1 MQSYYDTF
9 RRSLSQILIVILEPV
24 FNSIDSHIN
33 GLNFANLALLIAFDL
48 SAAITGYSIAVDGGS
63 TMP

>member
-9 RRSLSQILIVILEPV
+9 RRSLSQMLIVILEPV

-33 GLNFANLALLIAFDL
+33 GLNSANLALLMAFDL
-48 SAAITGYSIAVDGGS
+48 GAAITGYSIAVDGGS

>member
-33 GLNFANLALLIAFDL
+33 GLNFANLALLMAFDL

>member
-1 MQSYYDTF
+1 M
-9 RRSLSQILIVILEPV
+9 LIVVLEPV

-33 GLNFANLALLIAFDL
+33 GLNFANLALLMAFDL
-48 SAAITGYSIAVDGGS
+48 SAAITGYSTAVDGGL

>member
-1 MQSYYDTF
+1 MQSCYDKF
-9 RRSLSQILIVILEPV
+9 RLRLSQMLIVVLEPV

-33 GLNFANLALLIAFDL
+33 GLNSTNLALLMAFDL
-48 SAAITGYSIAVDGGS
+48 SAAITGQSIAVDGGS

>member
-33 GLNFANLALLIAFDL
+33 GLNSANLALLMAFDL

-63 TMP
+63 TKP

>member
-33 GLNFANLALLIAFDL
+33 GLNSANLALLMAFDL

>member
-1 MQSYYDTF
+1 M
-9 RRSLSQILIVILEPV
+9 LIVILEPV

-33 GLNFANLALLIAFDL
+33 GLNSANLALLMAFDL
-48 SAAITGYSIAVDGGS
+48 GAAITGYSIAVDGGS

>member
-1 MQSYYDTF
+1 M
-9 RRSLSQILIVILEPV
+9 LIVILEPV

-33 GLNFANLALLIAFDL
+33 GLNSANLALLMAFDW

>member
-1 MQSYYDTF
+1 MQSCYDKF
-9 RRSLSQILIVILEPV
+9 RLSFSQMLIVVLDPV

-33 GLNFANLALLIAFDL
+33 GLNSTNLALLMAFDL
-48 SAAITGYSIAVDGGS
+48 SAAITGYSTAVDDGS

>member
-1 MQSYYDTF
+1 MQSCYDKF
-9 RRSLSQILIVILEPV
+9 RLSFSQMLIVILEPV

-33 GLNFANLALLIAFDL
+33 GLNSANLALLMAFDL
-48 SAAITGYSIAVDGGS
+48 SAAITGQSIAVDGGS

>member
-33 GLNFANLALLIAFDL
+33 GLNSANLALLMAFDL
-48 SAAITGYSIAVDGGS
+48 SAAMIGYSIAVDGGL

>member
-33 GLNFANLALLIAFDL
+33 GLNSANLALLMAFNL

>member
-33 GLNFANLALLIAFDL
+33 GLNSANLALLMASDL
-48 SAAITGYSIAVDGGS
+48 SAAITGQSIAVDGGS

>member
-33 GLNFANLALLIAFDL
+33 GLNSANLALLMAFDL
-48 SAAITGYSIAVDGGS
+48 SAAITGYSIAVDG
-63 TMP
+63 